1 MLPHKTPLSGDR
13 QMPRIDGAVI
23 CDRAFLDR
31 EDRLCL
37 IGVIDRFTAT
47 SLPLAIKQAMLV
59 ARIVDV
65 QPIDEVEVAIGIIPP
80 GGLSTPRTSCS
91 SLVIEMAGQ
100 YVLVTL
106 RGLPLTE
113 EGVYRF
119 QILLNSRSV
128 TSIDIPVQVVDRP
141 SLAVVHSNARGRHD
155 A

>member
-1 MLPHKTPLSGDR
+1 
-13 QMPRIDGAVI
+13 
-23 CDRAFLDR
+23 
-31 EDRLCL
+31 
-37 IGVIDRFTAT
+37 
-47 SLPLAIKQAMLV
+47 
-59 ARIVDV
+59 
-65 QPIDEVEVAIGIIPP
+65 
-80 GGLSTPRTSCS
+80 
-91 SLVIEMAGQ
+91 MAGQ

>member
-1 MLPHKTPLSGDR
+1 
-13 QMPRIDGAVI
+13 MPRIDWAVM

-37 IGVIDRFTAT
+37 IGVIDRFASS
-47 SLPLAIKQAMLV
+47 SLPLVINQVMLV
-59 ARIVDV
+59 ARIADV
-65 QPIDEVEVAIGIIPP
+65 QPTDEVEVAVGITPP
-80 GGLSTPRTSCS
+80 GGRSTPRTSCS

-119 QILLNSRSV
+119 QVLLNSGSI
-128 TSIDIPVQVVDRP
+128 TSIDIPVLVVDRP
-141 SLAVVHSNARGRHD
+141 SLAVVHAKGGGRLD
-155 A
+155 S